1 MQLTPEVLHNEILYN
16 SLTQLGNCYALNT
29 FLDIKTMHELVEP
42 YKSHWKPYNPRKSHI
57 PREGL
62 SLTSLDGGF
71 SGVPDLDSLMEYNR
85 ENGTQYNETSF
96 RAPTPLLKSDYLSTV
111 LGKFIPHLG
120 RSHLIRLH
128 AGGYFPFHRDSAGLG
143 MASTF
148 RLIALLEECG
158 AGRFCFLY
166 DNQRLNLELGHLYFL
181 NTKVEHALFSF
192 GADATLLVLN
202 VILSEDSVKLVVDNL
217 RAT

>member
-1 MQLTPEVLHNEILYN
+1 MLYN
-16 SLTQLGNCYALNT
+16 ALTSLGNCYALRT
-29 FLDIKTMHELVEP
+29 FFDIKTMHELVEP
-42 YKSHWKPYNPRKSHI
+42 YQSHWKPYNPRKSHI
-57 PREGL
+57 PRLGL

-85 ENGTQYNETSF
+85 QNGTHYDETSF
-96 RAPTPLLKSDYLSTV
+96 RAPTPLLKSDYMSTV
-111 LGKFIPHLG
+111 LRDFIPHLG
-120 RSHLIRLH
+120 RSHLIRLN

-143 MASTF
+143 STKTF

-158 AGRFCFLY
+158 AGQFCFLY
-166 DNQRLNLELGHLYFL
+166 DNQRLVMELGSVYFL

-202 VILSEDSVKLVVDNL
+202 VILSEQSIKLVVDNL